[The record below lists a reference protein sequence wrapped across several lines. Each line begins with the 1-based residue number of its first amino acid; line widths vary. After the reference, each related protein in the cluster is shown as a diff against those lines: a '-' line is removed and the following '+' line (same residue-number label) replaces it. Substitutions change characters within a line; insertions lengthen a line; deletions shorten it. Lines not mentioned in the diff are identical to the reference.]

1 MRAYVAEVFLLI
13 PIEEVTVY
21 LPVAVDIY
29 GWPRTR
35 SSSPWP
41 YDLHLIRIQFC
52 VRESNDAGSLKHQ
65 AIDTYARPDMCL

>member
-29 GWPRTR
+29 MDGHEHEALLRGHMI
-35 SSSPWP
+35 SM
-41 YDLHLIRIQFC
+41 L
-52 VRESNDAGSLKHQ
+52 
-65 AIDTYARPDMCL
+65 YAFSFVFANRMMLAP